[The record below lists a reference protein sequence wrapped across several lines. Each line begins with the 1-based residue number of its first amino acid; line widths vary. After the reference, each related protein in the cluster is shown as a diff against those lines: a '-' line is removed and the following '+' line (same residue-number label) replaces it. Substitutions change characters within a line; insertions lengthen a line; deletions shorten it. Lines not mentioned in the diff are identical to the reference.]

1 MRQGHKGRI
10 CLAAAS
16 AAALLFAGVFFG
28 GNVHG
33 ETGNEPGYV
42 SRLFDDSRVH
52 TIDLQVEDWDGFL
65 EQAGGEP
72 IFPATCGGWRKNLP
86 GGPLGQ
92 REIIPCG

>member
-52 TIDLQVEDWDGFL
+52 TIDLL
-65 EQAGGEP
+65 
-72 IFPATCGGWRKNLP
+72 I
-86 GGPLGQ
+86 
-92 REIIPCG
+92 